1 MPSLSARPLSETSRQ
16 PERSV
21 ANIHNVNFYISRT
34 HCIMMNNDPS
44 GVAQDGA
51 SPSDDHRLIV
61 ARPRRRIVPARNA
74 AAPSPADTTAA
85 PRGDY
90 EVGYKKPP
98 KRTQF
103 KKGQSGNPKG
113 RPKGAKSLQTIAR
126 RLLTEKISVRTA
138 RGENRMTRIEA
149 MMMKLIESAS
159 KGDFR
164 ALQAMFTLYQQV
176 MPHEPIDVTTAD
188 APLSAAHA
196 ATLACFAAE
205 IREAGGP
212 EQ

>member
-1 MPSLSARPLSETSRQ
+1 
-16 PERSV
+16 
-21 ANIHNVNFYISRT
+21 
-34 HCIMMNNDPS
+34 MMNNDPS
-44 GVAQDGA
+44 VVARDGA
-51 SPSDDHRLIV
+51 PPSDDHRMIV
-61 ARPRRRIVPARNA
+61 ARPRRRIVPARKA
-74 AAPSPADTTAA
+74 AVPSPADAAAA

-98 KRTQF
+98 KRT
-103 KKGQSGNPKG
+103 QSGNPKG

-138 RGENRMTRIEA
+138 RGENRVTRIEA

-164 ALQAMFTLYQQV
+164 ALQAMFTLYQQI
-176 MPHEPIDVTTAD
+176 MPHEPIDVATAD
-188 APLSAAHA
+188 APLSAADA
-196 ATLACFAAE
+196 ATLALFAAE
-205 IREAGGP
+205 IREDGGT

>member
-1 MPSLSARPLSETSRQ
+1 
-16 PERSV
+16 
-21 ANIHNVNFYISRT
+21 
-34 HCIMMNNDPS
+34 MMNNDPS
-44 GVAQDGA
+44 GVPQDGA
-51 SPSDDHRLIV
+51 SPADHPRMIV
-61 ARPRRRIVPARNA
+61 ARPRRRIVPARKA
-74 AAPSPADTTAA
+74 AAPSPTNATAA
-85 PRGDY
+85 SRGDY

-138 RGENRMTRIEA
+138 RGENRVTRIEA

-164 ALQAMFTLYQQV
+164 ALQAMFTLYQQI
-176 MPHEPIDVTTAD
+176 MPHEPIDVATAD
-188 APLSAAHA
+188 APLSAADA
-196 ATLACFAAE
+196 ATLALFAAE
-205 IREAGGP
+205 IREDEGT